1 MRKVWI
7 GALGAVVVVLG
18 VLTPVAPSG
27 ANGPESSW
35 IVTLVD
41 GADPSDEARGLARQH
56 GGRTGH
62 VYEHAL
68 NGFQFLGSEQA
79 ARNLERNPRVVDVI
93 ADGVVHTVEQTAPT
107 GVKRIEAPAAHTAG
121 QTGSGVTVAVI
132 DTGIDL
138 DHPDLQANINTDLAM
153 DCTETNT
160 TGTGD
165 DDQGHGTHVAGTI
178 AAINNKDGVIG
189 VAPAAK
195 VVPVK
200 VLESNGSGSW
210 SDVICGI
217 NHVTANRDL
226 IQVANLSLGGSG
238 SSAGCQNG
246 DALEQAVCNA
256 VDAGVTVVVAAGND
270 SKDAAGFV
278 PAAYEKALTVS
289 AYSDTDGSHTDAGCS
304 GMGPWKTCDEVFA
317 SFSNYGSI
325 VDVMAPGVNINS
337 TLMGGGYGT
346 KSGTSMAA
354 PHVAG
359 VAALAISSELA
370 TTPADVEALLKNT
383 GECPGGGSSTS
394 GTCEGTWSG
403 DPDGITE
410 PMVNAA
416 DAVAGSTSDESTTNN
431 AAPTASFTYA
441 CTDLTCS
448 FTDTSSDSDGTIA
461 GRSWAFGDGTTSTD
475 TNPSHTYEADGTYT
489 VTLTVVDDG
498 GATGTTSHS
507 VTVQPPATGG
517 ISLSAAG
524 YKVKGAHT
532 VDLSWDGATSTNV
545 DIFREGA
552 NVATTANDGAYTDN
566 INAKGGGS
574 YTYRVCEAGTSTC
587 SADVTVT
594 F

>member
-7 GALGAVVVVLG
+7 GALAAVVMVLG

-41 GADPSDEARGLARQH
+41 GANPSDEARGLARQH
-56 GGRTGH
+56 GGHTGH

-93 ADGVVHTVEQTAPT
+93 ADGVVHAVEQTAPT

-121 QTGSGVTVAVI
+121 QSGSGVTVAVI

-138 DHPDLQANINTDLAM
+138 DHPDLKGNINTALAK
-153 DCTETNT
+153 DCTGTNIT
-160 TGTGD
+160 AD
-165 DDQGHGTHVAGTI
+165 DDEGHGTHVAGTI
-178 AAINNKDGVIG
+178 AAIDDGNGVVG

-195 VVPVK
+195 VVSVK
-200 VLESNGSGSW
+200 VLKSNGSGSW
-210 SDVICGI
+210 TDVICGI
-217 NHVTANRDL
+217 DYVTANKDV

-278 PAAYEKALTVS
+278 PAAYRGAITVS
-289 AYSDTDGSHTDAGCS
+289 AFSDTDGSTTDAGCS
-304 GMGPWKTCDEVFA
+304 GIGPWKTCDEVFA

-359 VAALAISSELA
+359 VAALAIGSKLA

-431 AAPTASFTYA
+431 AAPTASFTDS

-448 FTDTSSDSDGTIA
+448 FTDTSSDSDGSIA
-461 GRSWAFGDGTTSTD
+461 SWSWTFGDGATSTAQ
-475 TNPSHTYEADGTYT
+475 NPSHTYEADDTYT

-507 VTVQPPATGG
+507 VSVQATATGG

-524 YKVKGAHT
+524 YRIKGAHT
-532 VDLSWDGATSTNV
+532 VDLSWRGTTSKNV
-545 DIFREGA
+545 DVYRDGVIII
-552 NVATTANDGAYTDN
+552 TAADEGAYTDKMDT
-566 INAKGGGS
+566 KGGGS

-587 SADVTVT
+587 SAGVTVT